1 MTNYNPLYRKHIND
15 RNVVIPKNMV
25 RGKFYLI
32 KEYTYV
38 DGEKGKFTESNGP
51 IIFTL
56 FVSVSKDVVH
66 CVKVSNISPQLIK
79 KFFGKLVNENTELLE
94 LKGTSKNVYSKYVSK
109 VPMITDEAY
118 RTYKITGLKKVIELD
133 MDVDKIT
140 PKTVTVRGIN
150 AKSQTKNK

>member
-1 MTNYNPLYRKHIND
+1 MTNYNPQYRKHIND
-15 RNVVIPKNMV
+15 RNIVIPKNMV

-38 DGEKGKFTESNGP
+38 DGEKGKFTETSAP

-56 FVSVSKDVVH
+56 FVSPSKDVVH
-66 CVKVSNISPQLIK
+66 CVKVSNISPNLIK
-79 KFFGKLVNENTELLE
+79 RFFGKLVNQNTELLE
-94 LKGTSKNVYSKYVSK
+94 LKGTSKNIYSKYVSK
-109 VPMITDEAY
+109 VPMITSEAY

-140 PKTVTVRGIN
+140 PKSITVTGIN
-150 AKSQTKNK
+150 AKSQIKNK